1 MASKIPSTIST
12 SEINESTDYSL
23 DGKAPSAYD
32 DGVTLDSENSLSKE
46 SWNNPS
52 VNKYRLCSCFIL
64 FISGSLF
71 FSSFGVGSS
80 LSIVSPL
87 CTKLIPHLRS
97 LSQR

>member
-1 MASKIPSTIST
+1 MASKIPSTISS
-12 SEINESTDYSL
+12 SEINESADYSL
-23 DGKAPSAYD
+23 DGKASRAYD
-32 DGVTLDSENSLSKE
+32 DGVTLDSENSLAKE

-71 FSSFGVGSS
+71 FSSFGVSSS

-87 CTKLIPHLRS
+87 RIKLIPHLRS